1 LESAQGINKIDPKY
15 ISLVKWKFRACK
27 KGASLFPSA
36 FSFWDFKILN
46 DLKFS
51 RFKVWS
57 FNLEKV

>member
-1 LESAQGINKIDPKY
+1 
-15 ISLVKWKFRACK
+15 VKWKFRACK

-36 FSFWDFKILN
+36 FSFWDLKIPN